1 MRDTGLEA
9 WGSLHPQDIHYRGV
23 ASKCAG
29 SPLSAT
35 SIELPLRSP
44 GALPGWPPSTS
55 VLRVFFSLSAQA
67 SCLRER
73 PCVSMCP
80 CRSVQDSGCLVYVLH
95 TCVCLCTCLRGGG
108 CSCEWVWVCAG
119 CVSARVGMCGAGGR
133 AARRGARALSENRG
147 RGRAGRSGAW
157 LRRGFGPYLRG
168 AEGKRRPERRGAG
181 RARPEPLQRRRA
193 ERGDPSARCPDPG
206 GSGWAMEA
214 PWRRGGL
221 AALWY
226 LGLLASLAH
235 VAGTHYRY
243 LWRGCYPCHLGQAG
257 YPVNAGDPRPGGSGG
272 LCAGRA
278 GCALSRVSC
287 LCFLLHSLHP
297 ERLMPRLEGAGL
309 GQTGRQPLPLGQG
322 HSRPVSGLAAWA
334 ADSIS
339 ASRPE
344 GGEKYSNCVCRWA
357 PGPHFPCST
366 SSSEG

>member
-1 MRDTGLEA
+1 MIRQPHPWGSLSLQARTLPIRRYWPWTSGEMRDTGLGA

-55 VLRVFFSLSAQA
+55 VLRVFFSLLAQA
-67 SCLRER
+67 SCLWER

-95 TCVCLCTCLRGGG
+95 TWVCLCTCLREGG

-147 RGRAGRSGAW
+147 RGRAGRGGAW

-168 AEGKRRPERRGAG
+168 AEGKRRTERRGAG

-193 ERGDPSARCPDPG
+193 ERSGETRVRAARSREGADG
-206 GSGWAMEA
+206 
-214 PWRRGGL
+214 PWRRRGG
-221 AALWY
+221 AAGWRL
-226 LGLLASLAH
+226 S
-235 VAGTHYRY
+235 GTSGC
-243 LWRGCYPCHLGQAG
+243 WR
-257 YPVNAGDPRPGGSGG
+257 
-272 LCAGRA
+272 
-278 GCALSRVSC
+278 
-287 LCFLLHSLHP
+287 
-297 ERLMPRLEGAGL
+297 
-309 GQTGRQPLPLGQG
+309 
-322 HSRPVSGLAAWA
+322 AWR
-334 ADSIS
+334 
-339 ASRPE
+339 ASRARTTATC
-344 GGEKYSNCVCRWA
+344 GGAATRAIWA
-357 PGPHFPCST
+357 RLATP
-366 SSSEG
+366 